1 MLERMWKQQELNCW
15 LKCKLVQPLWKTV
28 CDNMDIF
35 SPYHPVFMLLGI
47 YLSKGIENMKTYTW
61 VFVSAVYDCPPWKQS
76 NSPSVYE
83 WISKLWNIQTV
94 ECYLALTI
102 NEPSSHEKTWRNLV
116 CIFLSERSHSEKAT
130 YSVTLMIWHSEKRH
144 NQRSVVTRD

>member
-1 MLERMWKQQELNCW
+1 MQSSTTTLENCLWQYGHILTISSSVHAPWHLFIQRNWKHENL
-15 LKCKLVQPLWKTV
+15 
-28 CDNMDIF
+28 
-35 SPYHPVFMLLGI
+35 H
-47 YLSKGIENMKTYTW
+47 LSICI
-61 VFVSAVYDCPPWKQS
+61 SSVYDCPPWKQS